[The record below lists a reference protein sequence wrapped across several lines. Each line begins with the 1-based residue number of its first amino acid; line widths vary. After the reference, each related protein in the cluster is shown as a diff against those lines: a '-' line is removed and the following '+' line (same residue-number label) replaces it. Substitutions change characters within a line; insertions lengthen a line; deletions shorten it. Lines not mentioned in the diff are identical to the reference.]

1 MGYDELLT
9 LCGSTVVEVTVEI
22 SEAVE
27 RETRSQS
34 HSRLWFTYRAGR
46 VTASKMKSVCHTN
59 PGKPSQSLIK
69 TICYPEEF
77 SFYTVSKQTTWGI
90 KEEKKG
96 QVWKGILSFRNMHGH
111 FDLCIVES

>member
-1 MGYDELLT
+1 M
-9 LCGSTVVEVTVEI
+9 TVEM
-22 SEAVE
+22 SEAIE
-27 RETRSQS
+27 RGTRSQS

-77 SFYTVSKQTTWGI
+77 GFSLSVNRLHGELKRRKKDRSGKVS
-90 KEEKKG
+90 
-96 QVWKGILSFRNMHGH
+96 
-111 FDLCIVES
+111 